1 MSLPPFLA
9 AGLTLSLVL
18 LGIVA
23 YFSYRWLVQRL
34 QSATKPEDIVVD
46 PEQPSTSQQ
55 ESERC
60 TSPAVEQHLNDSQSG
75 DGNEPLKS
83 PTGTSFI
90 YRCTTFLKLKQ
101 KEGVANLFF
110 R

>member
-34 QSATKPEDIVVD
+34 QSATKPNDNID

-55 ESERC
+55 ESEC
-60 TSPAVEQHLNDSQSG
+60 KVPAAEESKDAFQTENSDPQ
-75 DGNEPLKS
+75 KS
-83 PTGTSFI
+83 PTGT
-90 YRCTTFLKLKQ
+90 
-101 KEGVANLFF
+101 
-110 R
+110 